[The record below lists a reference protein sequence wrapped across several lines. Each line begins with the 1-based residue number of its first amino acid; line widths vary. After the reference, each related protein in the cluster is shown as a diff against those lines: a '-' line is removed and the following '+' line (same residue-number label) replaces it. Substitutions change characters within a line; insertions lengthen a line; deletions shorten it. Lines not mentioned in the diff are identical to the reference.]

1 MKKFKE
7 VINMDSLFNLLTS
20 LDTTMICLIVILA
33 TLLMGV
39 LYTLIISI
47 KMRASNSFFMTS
59 ILMPMI
65 VASVISMVSLF
76 LNDTSSGAIRI
87 ATIAVA
93 LGLIRF
99 RSTPG
104 RAEELLVLF
113 GGIAF
118 GLIAG
123 LGYVLIALIV
133 ALTLSL
139 LYLFFSSTNI
149 FKFKKLKEEK
159 LLKITIPEDIDYN
172 EAFDSIL
179 KTFLKSYELVGIKT
193 TGMGSLYKLSY
204 KVELLSNDSEKQ
216 LLDEIRI
223 KNSNLEV
230 SLLPYVEN
238 NESL

>member
-1 MKKFKE
+1 
-7 VINMDSLFNLLTS
+7 MDSLFNLLTS
-20 LDTTMICLIVILA
+20 LETTMICLIVILA
-33 TLLMGV
+33 TLLIGV

-47 KMRASNSFFMTS
+47 KMRATKSFFITS

-139 LYLFFSSTNI
+139 LFIFFSSVNI
-149 FKFKKLKEEK
+149 FRFKRVREEK
-159 LLKITIPEDIDYN
+159 LLKVTIPEDLDYN

-193 TGMGSLYKLSY
+193 AGMGSLFKLTY
-204 KVELLSNDSEKQ
+204 KVELLSVDSEKQ
-216 LLDEIRI
+216 LIDEIRV
-223 KNSNLEV
+223 KNSNLEI